1 VVQIQVTLWSEQV
14 VSLIVD
20 ISLVRWQSLPRESL
34 SAGVANA
41 NMSPTLSVAAS
52 LSPDIRQDIGIQVI
66 SRSQPISH
74 LAATHQVSRKFVY
87 QQGDKAQQAL
97 NETFAPSQADDEV
110 LFHLSVTK
118 SWLYQLILG
127 LVLIC
132 HSSYRGVVELLRD
145 LFDTPIS
152 IGTVHNRLEA
162 AAATASEINQ
172 IQNLSG
178 IEVGL
183 HDEIFQADRP
193 VLVGVDAASTY
204 CYLLQGVEH
213 RDEETWG
220 CHLLDVMAQGFDPD
234 YTIADGGSGLRAGQ
248 KAVMPE
254 TPCHGDVFHIQQQ
267 FEQVANGLARQA
279 QGATTQRIKVEQQ
292 IAKASVT
299 NSVPQKLIIQQV
311 HANRREKGLAA
322 RAQDV
327 KTLLQWFS
335 HDVLALAGPSLAVR
349 QELFDFIT
357 AELKQREGK
366 QYPTIR
372 KLRKALHNQRD
383 QLLAFAGVL
392 DQKLA
397 AIATLFELPLQ
408 AVREVCLLHRKPT
421 TSNAYWERWNHLHNR
436 LSDKFHGLMAAVS
449 EALKTTPRA
458 SSMVENLNSRLR
470 NYFFLRRG
478 LGDSYLSLL
487 QYFLNHRGFL
497 RSRVPE
503 RVGKSP
509 QQLLT
514 GQPHLHWLE
523 LLGFKRFQRA

>member
-1 VVQIQVTLWSEQV
+1 
-14 VSLIVD
+14 
-20 ISLVRWQSLPRESL
+20 
-34 SAGVANA
+34 
-41 NMSPTLSVAAS
+41 MSPALSVAAS
-52 LSPDIRQDIGIQVI
+52 LSPDIRQDIGLQVL

-74 LAATHQVSRKFVY
+74 LAATHQVSRKFIY
-87 QQGDKAQQAL
+87 QQGDKAQRSL
-97 NETFAPSQADDEV
+97 DESFSSSQGDDKI
-110 LFHLSVTK
+110 LFHLPVTK

-132 HSSYRGVVELLRD
+132 HSSYRGVVELFRD

-162 AAATASEINQ
+162 AAMTADEINQ
-172 IQNLSG
+172 SQDLSG

-183 HDEIFQADRP
+183 LDEIFQANRP

-213 RDEETWG
+213 RDEDTWG
-220 CHLLDVMAQGFDPD
+220 LYLLDAMAQGFDPD

-279 QGATTQRIKVEQQ
+279 QGATTRRIKLEQK
-292 IAKASVT
+292 IAQAKLT
-299 NSVPQKLIIQQV
+299 NSMTQKLTIQQV
-311 HANRREKGLAA
+311 KANRREAGLVA

-327 KTLLQWFS
+327 KTLVQWFS
-335 HDVLALAGPSLAVR
+335 HDVLALAGPDLAER
-349 QELFDFIT
+349 QELFDFIE
-357 AELKQREGK
+357 AELQQRAGK

-372 KLRKALHNQRD
+372 KLRTALHNQRD

-392 DQKLA
+392 DQKLVE
-397 AIATLFELPLQ
+397 IAVRFELPLQ
-408 AVREVCLLHRKPT
+408 AVRDVCLLHRKHK
-421 TSNAYWERWNHLHNR
+421 TSNAYWERWNQLHSQ
-436 LSDKFHGLMAAVS
+436 LSSKFYGVIEAVD
-449 EALKTTPRA
+449 EVLKQTPRA

-470 NYFFLRRG
+470 NYFFLRRS
-478 LGDSYLSLL
+478 LGGSYLSLL
-487 QYFLNHRGFL
+487 QYFLNYRCFV

-509 QQLLT
+509 RQLLT
-514 GQPHLHWLE
+514 GQPHPHWLE
-523 LLGFKRFQRA
+523 LLGFERFQRA